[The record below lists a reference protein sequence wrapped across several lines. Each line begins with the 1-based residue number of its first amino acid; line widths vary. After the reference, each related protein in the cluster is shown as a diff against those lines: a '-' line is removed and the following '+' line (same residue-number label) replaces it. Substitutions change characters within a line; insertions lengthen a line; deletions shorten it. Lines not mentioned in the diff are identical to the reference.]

1 MFQHSMNTIL
11 TIIVAAGSGNRM
23 GSAIPKQLLELDG
36 KPIVM
41 QTIDRMAAAVGEWI
55 VNVDAELLKSCGL
68 LITPVETSDGVVDNV
83 INTATFDVDNCVN
96 NSVQRFGLVHKIVV
110 VLPPD
115 RIDEWQQLCHR
126 YNFTTPHLTVGGGQ
140 TRFHSVGHGLG
151 VEPEAALVLVHDG
164 VRPLVSNGVVAEAL
178 SAAARCGA
186 AVPVVEL
193 TDSLREIVGE
203 EPRNGDDKLTRAAD
217 NGSVDGCA
225 KAGPESRAVERA
237 RFRAVQTPQVFR
249 GDLLRKAYA
258 APYCSTFTDDA
269 SVVEHAGFAVCLTAG
284 HPNNIKITTPID
296 LVIARELMR
305 G

>member
-11 TIIVAAGSGNRM
+11 TIIVAAGSGSRM
-23 GSAIPKQLLELDG
+23 GSATPKQLLELDG

-41 QTIDRMAAAVGEWI
+41 QTIDRMAAAVGEWM

-68 LITPVETSDGVVDNV
+68 LITPLQSAEGVVNSV
-83 INTATFDVDNCVN
+83 INSASFDVDNCVN

-140 TRFHSVGHGLG
+140 TRFHSVGHGLR
-151 VEPEAALVLVHDG
+151 VEPAAALVLVHDG
-164 VRPLVSNGVVAEAL
+164 VRPLVNNGVVAEAL

-186 AVPVVEL
+186 AVPVVEM
-193 TDSLREIVGE
+193 TDSLREIVGDE
-203 EPRNGDDKLTRAAD
+203 SRNGDDKLTRAAD
-217 NGSVDGCA
+217 NSVDGCA
-225 KAGPESRAVERA
+225 KVGPESRAVERA

-305 G
+305 AE

>member
-1 MFQHSMNTIL
+1 
-11 TIIVAAGSGNRM
+11 M
-23 GSAIPKQLLELDG
+23 GSAIPKQLLELEG

-41 QTIDRMAAAVGEWI
+41 QTIDRMAVAVGEWI
-55 VNVDAELLKSCGL
+55 ENVDAELLKSCGL
-68 LITPVETSDGVVDNV
+68 LITHVETSDVVVGDV
-83 INTATFDVDNCVN
+83 INSAFRYVDNCVN
-96 NSVQRFGLVHKIVV
+96 NSVQRFGLMHKIVV

-115 RIDEWQQLCHR
+115 RIDEWHQLCLR
-126 YNFTTPHLTVGGGQ
+126 YDFTTPHVTVGGGQ
-140 TRFHSVGHGLG
+140 TRFHSVGNGLG
-151 VEPEAALVLVHDG
+151 VVPAAALVLVHDG

-203 EPRNGDDKLTRAAD
+203 EPRSGNRNLTRAVD
-217 NGSVDGCA
+217 SCSVNGCP

-249 GDLLRKAYA
+249 GGMLRVAYA